1 MQAIRPCYVD
11 LKINPWPQTLALYQ
25 IDFPFASDPLSD
37 YDSPATPS
45 SSPPLEI
52 PPATCREMISHL
64 RCRVEASYSEMLHKL
79 QYYLIPILRLPK
91 SLNENI
97 SYIVMTVNHMRY
109 PQKTVAVG
117 RGKTWKSLCRDSQ
130 NCNASEP
137 GMEKLSTPTTHRL
150 HSFSHR
156 AFTTTAQL

>member
-1 MQAIRPCYVD
+1 
-11 LKINPWPQTLALYQ
+11 
-25 IDFPFASDPLSD
+25 
-37 YDSPATPS
+37 
-45 SSPPLEI
+45 
-52 PPATCREMISHL
+52 MISHL

-137 GMEKLSTPTTHRL
+137 GMERYAQ
-150 HSFSHR
+150 HSSYTYIVLAIAPSLRQRDCDVTWH
-156 AFTTTAQL
+156 TAKQEVTDADADADETNG